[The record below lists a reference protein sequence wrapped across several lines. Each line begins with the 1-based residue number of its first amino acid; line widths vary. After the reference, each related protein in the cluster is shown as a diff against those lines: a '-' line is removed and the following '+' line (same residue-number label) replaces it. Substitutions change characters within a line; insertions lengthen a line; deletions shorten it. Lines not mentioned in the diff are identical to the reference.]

1 MASVCSVNTIK
12 DCGIDMTVPFERL
25 SAVNRTR
32 QFLIDMMDP
41 KATPR
46 VPKDIRQQ
54 ARALLR
60 HYPSSYEMQIA
71 CENEEILAEEHP
83 VAFRVF
89 KKDF

>member
-1 MASVCSVNTIK
+1 MASVCLVDTIK

-32 QFLIDMMDP
+32 QFLIDLMDP

-71 CENEEILAEEHP
+71 CENEELLTEKHP
-83 VAFRVF
+83 MTFSVF